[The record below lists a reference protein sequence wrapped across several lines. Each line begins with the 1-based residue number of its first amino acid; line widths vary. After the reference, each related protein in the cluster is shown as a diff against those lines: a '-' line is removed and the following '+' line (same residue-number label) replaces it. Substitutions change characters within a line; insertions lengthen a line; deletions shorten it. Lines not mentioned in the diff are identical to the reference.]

1 MEKNVIQKIMAK
13 YNIRFVH
20 LWLFVATATI
30 IGLSLYWK
38 DTVIGIISAATGVIC
53 VILTADGKRSSYV
66 WGLINCVTYAYVS
79 YLNGLYGETMLNLI
93 YYVPMQFV
101 GFYLWSKNMNKT
113 DETSGSKSENFVQV
127 NKVGRLEMTIYI
139 AGMTVGVIGYGIF
152 LRYIGD
158 ALPFIDSF
166 TTVLS
171 VFAAIF
177 QVRRMAEQW
186 ILWILIDIASVAMW
200 GITMYQGSD
209 NIGTLIMWIVYLAN
223 AVYGWVSWK
232 KNFGIRV
239 SKEPSTKDP
248 DRRNCL

>member
-1 MEKNVIQKIMAK
+1 MEKENIIKKIMTK
-13 YNIRFVH
+13 YHIRFVH
-20 LWLFVATATI
+20 IWLFVATLTI
-30 IGLSLYWK
+30 IALSLYWK
-38 DTVIGIISAATGVIC
+38 DTFIGIVSAATGVIC

-93 YYVPMQFV
+93 YYVPMQFI
-101 GFYLWSKNMNKT
+101 GFYLWSKNMNKVAEA
-113 DETSGSKSENFVQV
+113 DGSSSENFVKV

-139 AGMTVGVIGYGIF
+139 VGMIVGVIGYGIF
-152 LRYIGD
+152 LKNIGD

-186 ILWILIDIASVAMW
+186 ILWILIDTASVAMW
-200 GITMYQGSD
+200 GITMYNGSD

-232 KNFGIRV
+232 KNFGISNIIV
-239 SKEPSTKDP
+239 NKAAEVENK
-248 DRRNCL
+248 